1 MSKISDQ
8 QYLLSEQYQDAS
20 NLNARIQL
28 HDRFSTNKY
37 GWYQWVFDQLNL
49 SPETRVLELGCG
61 TGRSWC
67 ENLNRVPRGWDITL
81 SDLSLGMLAEA
92 QRNLRGSQRHFEF
105 EVIDAQAIPFE
116 DESFDAVVANHVL
129 YHVPDRTKALSE
141 IRRVLRPGG
150 RFYAST
156 VGRSHLR
163 ELYELVRR
171 FDPSVDPWGAY
182 LPGSFL
188 LENGL
193 DQLSQ
198 WFSRVTLHR
207 STAKSIL
214 VGKKLEFIKF
224 VEQELTCTTPSM

>member
-1 MSKISDQ
+1 
-8 QYLLSEQYQDAS
+8 
-20 NLNARIQL
+20 
-28 HDRFSTNKY
+28 
-37 GWYQWVFDQLNL
+37 
-49 SPETRVLELGCG
+49 
-61 TGRSWC
+61 
-67 ENLNRVPRGWDITL
+67 
-81 SDLSLGMLAEA
+81 MLAEA

-207 STAKSIL
+207 HEDALLITDADPGAAYVLSSTAKSIL

>member
-28 HDRFSTNKY
+28 HDRFRTNKY
-37 GWYQWVFDQLNL
+37 GWCRWVFDQLNL

-81 SDLSLGMLAEA
+81 SDLSLGMLQEA

-129 YHVPDRTKALSE
+129 YHVPDRTKAFSE

-156 VGRSHLR
+156 VGQAHLR

-182 LPGSFL
+182 LWVIP
-188 LENGL
+188 
-193 DQLSQ
+193 
-198 WFSRVTLHR
+198 
-207 STAKSIL
+207 
-214 VGKKLEFIKF
+214 
-224 VEQELTCTTPSM
+224 P